1 MNITHNGEGKT
12 LGTPGSDDNTS
23 EISRKL
29 RALYESVQEESI
41 PDRFLD
47 LLEKLDDVEKSDTG
61 DDNK

>member
-12 LGTPGSDDNTS
+12 LGTSGSDDNTS